1 LRAQGV
7 PVGNSMV
14 EETAVQAAREILR
27 DADVEDVKVVLPSDH
42 VCAERPAA
50 GLPTKVVTGSVPAGL
65 MGLDIGPATVEEFAA
80 ILAGAGTVL
89 WNGPLGVFET
99 PPFDRGTEVVA
110 HALAELGRRGAYTVL
125 GGGETVAA
133 AGRAGVTNAIGHV
146 STGGGASLELLAG
159 KTLPGLAV
167 LERPAGG

>member
-1 LRAQGV
+1 V
-7 PVGNSMV
+7 P
-14 EETAVQAAREILR
+14 
-27 DADVEDVKVVLPSDH
+27 PS
-42 VCAERPAA
+42 E
-50 GLPTKVVTGSVPAGL
+50 VPAGAL
-65 MGLDIGPATVEEFAA
+65 ALDVGPATRAAFIDAFAEA
-80 ILAGAGTVL
+80 RTLF

-110 HALAELGRRGAYTVL
+110 HALAQLGRRGAYTVL

-133 AGRAGVTNAIGHV
+133 ARRAGVTDAIGHV